1 MDWEGHVIS
10 SLTSSHNNEAKACKH
25 LPGQS
30 LTSAVFVIVPNNPE
44 MSKNCAMSFFMSS
57 LVISSSKI

>member
-44 MSKNCAMSFFMSS
+44 MSKRCNKSFC
-57 LVISSSKI
+57 KY

>member
-1 MDWEGHVIS
+1 MEFEGQAMS
-10 SLTSSHNNEAKACKH
+10 SLTSSHNNEAKACRH
-25 LPGQS
+25 FPGQS

-57 LVISSSKI
+57 LVILSKI

>member
-44 MSKNCAMSFFMSS
+44 MSKRCNKSFCTI
-57 LVISSSKI
+57 VKYVV